1 MKTIL
6 LNEVDIKQKIKRI
19 AFQIVEDNFDEK
31 NITIIGIVPNGCE
44 LAEMIKAEIGLISKS
59 IKINLLEL
67 SLNKQE
73 PLSDS
78 ILIKGDVNKITNN
91 FVLLVDDVA
100 NTGKT
105 SFFALKPLIE
115 LNPKKV
121 QVAVLVDREHKQ
133 FPLGSD
139 YVGLSL
145 STTLKEHILV
155 SFENDKVEAYL
166 V

>member
-1 MKTIL
+1 
-6 LNEVDIKQKIKRI
+6 
-19 AFQIVEDNFDEK
+19 
-31 NITIIGIVPNGCE
+31 VPNGCE

>member
-6 LNEVDIKQKIKRI
+6 LNEADIKQKIKRI
-19 AFQIVEDNFDEK
+19 AFQLIEDNFEEK

-44 LAEMIKAEIGLISKS
+44 LAEMIKNEIGLINKS
-59 IKINLLEL
+59 IKISLLEL

-73 PLSDS
+73 PLSEK
-78 ILIKGDVNKITNN
+78 IQVKGDVTKITNN

-133 FPLGSD
+133 FPIASD

>member
-6 LNEVDIKQKIKRI
+6 LNEADIKQKIKRI
-19 AFQIVEDNFDEK
+19 AFQLIEDNFEEK

-44 LAEMIKAEIGLISKS
+44 LAEMIKNEIGLINKS
-59 IKINLLEL
+59 IKISLLEL

-73 PLSDS
+73 PLSEK
-78 ILIKGDVNKITNN
+78 IQVKGDVSKITNN

-133 FPLGSD
+133 FPIASD